1 MRHLTNFF
9 ADIRLTVVL
18 LGMSILLIFFG
29 TLDQTNIG
37 IKGALRKYFEE
48 NPGNNDSTDQIE
60 KRFHIALWQYRW
72 PYGTIWCWP

>member
-37 IKGALRKYFEE
+37 IKGALRKYF
-48 NPGNNDSTDQIE
+48 
-60 KRFHIALWQYRW
+60 
-72 PYGTIWCWP
+72 